1 MLTVRESPAAQD
13 AVDDAC
19 EKWARTEDAW
29 EALKWALSRDP
40 HIGTP
45 LTEGGQ
51 ARAFT
56 LEGRWAWE
64 MPTITVLYRIEVH
77 YVTIE
82 SARFEDAQTGPI
94 GNA

>member
-1 MLTVRESPAAQD
+1 LTMLVKSGLGP
-13 AVDDAC
+13 
-19 EKWARTEDAW
+19 RTHG
-29 EALKWALSRDP
+29 KLSNP

-56 LEGRWAWE
+56 MEGRWAWE

-77 YVTIE
+77 YLTIE